1 MESYFTFYSGNLDL
15 FVRSVGHFDL
25 RPGER
30 SRIKHADFGEIF
42 WCIEGSGKFK
52 DADGREFTLLPE
64 WVWYYPP
71 GSFHNHGAGN
81 ERFHYRWLTLAG
93 PLAGPLFSGLRI
105 EPGLTHAGPCP
116 EEYFDRIA
124 GNADKPEKMPDLL
137 SDAFYILTRVVTGAK
152 LRCEPDSIVAEAQ
165 ALIDTAF
172 ADPKL
177 NVERIADQLHR
188 HRVSVERVFK
198 KQFGITIS
206 EYLQNRRCQE
216 AFNLIC
222 ETEIPLREIPRR
234 CGFSSIHYLSRV
246 IRKQT
251 GLSPGAL
258 RKSTSH

>member
-105 EPGLTHAGPCP
+105 APGLTHAGPCP

-165 ALIDTAF
+165 TLIETAF
-172 ADPKL
+172 SDPKL

-188 HRVSVERVFK
+188 HRVSIERVFK